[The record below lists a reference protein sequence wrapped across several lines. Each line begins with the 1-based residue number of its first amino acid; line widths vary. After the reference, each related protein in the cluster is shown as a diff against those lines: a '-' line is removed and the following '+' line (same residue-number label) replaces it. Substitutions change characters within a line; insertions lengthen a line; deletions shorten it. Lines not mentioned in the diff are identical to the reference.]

1 MPRNDRDS
9 RGRFLRPDG
18 SPAPLPDPAATKSRR
33 RPPMFKH
40 FKVDHVLASDDERAE
55 YERLVADPKSTAK
68 QLQAWLRARGHRVCR
83 SAVLRHRQSA
93 AIDLRAVKECS
104 QMAAAFCE
112 LSRRHGAGAIA
123 EANHARFEMLLM
135 QSLFKMKGAPE
146 LPPEEWQRMSKLTS
160 AAVATRRSVEEMRE
174 EYQRR
179 ARQAADEAAA
189 AAAKG
194 VTGKDVVARMREIL
208 GV

>member
-1 MPRNDRDS
+1 MPKNDRDS
-9 RGRFLRPDG
+9 LGRFLRPDG
-18 SPAPLPDPAATKSRR
+18 SPAPLPDPAAKKPRR

-40 FKVDHVLASDDERAE
+40 FKVDHVLADEDERTE
-55 YERLVADPKSTAK
+55 YERLVADPKSTAR

-83 SAVLRHRQSA
+83 SAVLRHRQASA
-93 AIDLRAVKECS
+93 LDLRAVKECS

-112 LSRRHGAGAIA
+112 LTRRHGPNVVA

-135 QSLFKMKGAPE
+135 QSLFKMKGAPTM
-146 LPPEEWQRMSKLTS
+146 PPEEWQRMSKLTS

-174 EYQRR
+174 EYDRR
-179 ARQAADEAAA
+179 AKQAADEAAA

-194 VTGKDVVARMREIL
+194 ATGKDVVARMREIM